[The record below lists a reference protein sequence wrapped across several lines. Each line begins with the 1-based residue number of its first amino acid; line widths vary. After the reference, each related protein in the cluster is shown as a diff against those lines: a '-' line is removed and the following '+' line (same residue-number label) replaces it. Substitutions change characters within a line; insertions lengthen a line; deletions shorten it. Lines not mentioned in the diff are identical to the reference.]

1 MVLTLNY
8 ADLQNIKQQIIADK
22 ITDNDKIYGFI
33 QCYKDT
39 LNYMYKNNL
48 NPDKSRTDYEY
59 ELMNLANDM
68 LKNTDKSYREL
79 EREYK
84 FKTTKDYYISS
95 NDIRLIL

>member
-8 ADLQNIKQQIIADK
+8 ADLQNIKQQIITDK
-22 ITDNDKIYGFI
+22 ITDNDEIYGFI

-68 LKNTDKSYREL
+68 LKNTDKSYRQL

-84 FKTTKDYYISS
+84 LKTTKDYYISP

>member
-1 MVLTLNY
+1 MVLTINY
-8 ADLQNIKQQIIADK
+8 ADLQNIKQQMIADK
-22 ITDNDKIYGFI
+22 ITDNNKIYSFI

-68 LKNTDKSYREL
+68 LKNTNKSYREL

-84 FKTTKDYYISS
+84 LKTTKDYYISP

>member
-22 ITDNDKIYGFI
+22 ITDNNKIYSFI
-33 QCYKDT
+33 QHYKDT
-39 LNYMYKNNL
+39 LSYMYKNNL

-59 ELMNLANDM
+59 ELMNLVNDM
-68 LKNTDKSYREL
+68 LKNTDKSFREL

-84 FKTTKDYYISS
+84 FKTTKDYPIDQ

>member
-8 ADLQNIKQQIIADK
+8 ADLQNIKQQIITDK
-22 ITDNDKIYGFI
+22 ITDNDKIYNFI

-39 LNYMYKNNL
+39 LSYMYKNNL

-59 ELMNLANDM
+59 ELMNFANDM
-68 LKNTDKSYREL
+68 LKNTDKSFKEL

-84 FKTTKDYYISS
+84 FKTTKDYLINP